1 MATIN
6 TKKNATLNRV
16 QMLKDSNS
24 NMEYLS
30 IDGIRC
36 GYMGSVS
43 EADREAGIRCI
54 QKIVDNS
61 NLTGYALIR
70 EVMAQVKF
78 EADMNEN
85 QIQPDEQV
93 RVEDQDCVISYK
105 TKKIYDMAGKEL
117 AEASDMG
124 ANTPKEAIREILK
137 LRALTK
143 IHELNAEAEA
153 DLDYEDDY
161 EDYEGDDEEE

>member
-30 IDGIRC
+30 IDGIPC

-61 NLTGYALIR
+61 NKKGYDLIHD
-70 EVMAQVKF
+70 VMAQVKF
-78 EADMNEN
+78 EADMNEK

-93 RVEDQDCVISYK
+93 KIEDEDCVISYQS
-105 TKKIYDMAGKEL
+105 KKIYDIAGKEL
-117 AEASDMG
+117 ADASDIG
-124 ANTPKEAIREILK
+124 DNTPKEAIREILK
-137 LRALTK
+137 LRAQAKLHK
-143 IHELNAEAEA
+143 LEEMEDEDDIE
-153 DLDYEDDY
+153 DYEDD
-161 EDYEGDDEEE
+161 DDEE

>member
-30 IDGIRC
+30 IDGIPC
-36 GYMGSVS
+36 GYMGSIS

-61 NLTGYALIR
+61 NKKGYDLIR

-78 EADMNEN
+78 EADMNEK

-93 RVEDQDCVISYK
+93 KVENTNCVISYQS
-105 TKKIYDMAGKEL
+105 KKIYNMAGKEL
-117 AEASDMG
+117 ADASDIG
-124 ANTPKEAIREILK
+124 DNTPKEAIREILK
-137 LRALTK
+137 LRAQAKLHK
-143 IHELNAEAEA
+143 LEEME
-153 DLDYEDDY
+153 DEDDS
-161 EDYEGDDEEE
+161 EDDDEE

>member
-85 QIQPDEQV
+85 NIQPEEQIRIEDE
-93 RVEDQDCVISYK
+93 DCVISYQS
-105 TKKIYDMAGKEL
+105 KKIYDMAGKEL
-117 AEASDMG
+117 ADASDMG

-137 LRALTK
+137 LRALAK
-143 IHELNAEAEA
+143 IHELNAESEA
-153 DLDYEDDY
+153 YLDYEDDT
-161 EDYEGDDEEE
+161 EDYEDDDEE

>member
-30 IDGIRC
+30 IDGIPC

-61 NLTGYALIR
+61 NKKGYDLIR

-78 EADMNEN
+78 EADMNEK

-93 RVEDQDCVISYK
+93 KVENTDCVISYQS
-105 TKKIYDMAGKEL
+105 KKIYNMAGKEL
-117 AEASDMG
+117 ASASDIG
-124 ANTPKEAIREILK
+124 DNTPKEAIREILK
-137 LRALTK
+137 LRAQAKLHKLEDMEDDT
-143 IHELNAEAEA
+143 E
-153 DLDYEDDY
+153 DYEDD
-161 EDYEGDDEEE
+161 DDEE

>member
-30 IDGIRC
+30 IDGIPC

-61 NLTGYALIR
+61 NKKGYDLIR

-78 EADMNEN
+78 EADMNEK

-93 RVEDQDCVISYK
+93 KIEDEDCVISYQS
-105 TKKIYDMAGKEL
+105 KKIYDMAGKEL
-117 AEASDMG
+117 ADASDIG
-124 ANTPKEAIREILK
+124 DNTPKEAIREILK
-137 LRALTK
+137 LRAQAKLHK
-143 IHELNAEAEA
+143 LEEM
-153 DLDYEDDY
+153 EDDT
-161 EDYEGDDEEE
+161 EDYEADDDEE

>member
-30 IDGIRC
+30 IDGIPC
-36 GYMGSVS
+36 GYMGAVS

-61 NLTGYALIR
+61 NKKGYDLIR

-78 EADMNEN
+78 EADMNEK

-93 RVEDQDCVISYK
+93 KIEDEDCVISYQS
-105 TKKIYDMAGKEL
+105 KKIYDMAGKEL
-117 AEASDMG
+117 ADASDIG
-124 ANTPKEAIREILK
+124 DNTPKEAIREILK
-137 LRALTK
+137 LRAQAKLHK
-143 IHELNAEAEA
+143 LEEME
-153 DLDYEDDY
+153 DEDDS
-161 EDYEGDDEEE
+161 EDDDEE

>member
-30 IDGIRC
+30 IDGIPC

-61 NLTGYALIR
+61 NKKGYDLIR

-85 QIQPDEQV
+85 HIIPDEQV
-93 RVEDQDCVISYK
+93 KVEDEDCVISYQS
-105 TKKIYDMAGKEL
+105 KKIYDMAGKEL
-117 AEASDMG
+117 ADASDIG
-124 ANTPKEAIREILK
+124 DNTPKEAIREILK
-137 LRALTK
+137 LRAQAKLHK
-143 IHELNAEAEA
+143 LEEMEDEDDIE
-153 DLDYEDDY
+153 DYEDD
-161 EDYEGDDEEE
+161 DDEE